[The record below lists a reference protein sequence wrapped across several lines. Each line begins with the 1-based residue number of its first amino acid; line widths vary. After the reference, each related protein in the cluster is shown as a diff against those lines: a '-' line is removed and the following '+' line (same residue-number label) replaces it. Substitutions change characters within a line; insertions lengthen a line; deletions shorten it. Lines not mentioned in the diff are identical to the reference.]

1 MRQQR
6 GCRNKSSARRLAPLK
21 LRLFSRSPVK
31 FVVKMENLAV
41 SAALSELFCIIWPR
55 LQRASAHVY
64 SCRSFKDFKKWWIIP
79 IVPAPHRYLNSLEKK
94 KTIIKKKE
102 ERLYVLSSGIM
113 FWPIR
118 LITDAF
124 WRAALRQTDSGCMN
138 IHPSSTAPDPS
149 SGAFMF

>member
-1 MRQQR
+1 MNNSHCA
-6 GCRNKSSARRLAPLK
+6 GPTPLPE
-21 LRLFSRSPVK
+21 FT
-31 FVVKMENLAV
+31 
-41 SAALSELFCIIWPR
+41 W
-55 LQRASAHVY
+55 
-64 SCRSFKDFKKWWIIP
+64 
-79 IVPAPHRYLNSLEKK
+79 KK
-94 KTIIKKKE
+94 KNNNKKKE